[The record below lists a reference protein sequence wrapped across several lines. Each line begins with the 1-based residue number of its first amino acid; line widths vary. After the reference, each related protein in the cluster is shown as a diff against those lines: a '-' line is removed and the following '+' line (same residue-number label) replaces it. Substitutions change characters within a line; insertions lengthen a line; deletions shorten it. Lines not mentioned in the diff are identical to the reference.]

1 MSNLSAFLAKAR
13 GPAPGSTGIVPPHMQ
28 QRPAPFQMPGQPMP
42 TRPVPPP
49 QMSGPGAVTPVP
61 TTPVP
66 PPQMPQMPQMPQT
79 PQMPQMPQMRQPGN
93 TGIVPPHMRQRP
105 NLAMIEPIR
114 RARGMG
120 GARNKF
126 RMGFV

>member
-13 GPAPGSTGIVPPHMQ
+13 GPAPGNTGIIPPHMQ

-42 TRPVPPP
+42 TTPVQPP

-66 PPQMPQMPQMPQT
+66 P
-79 PQMPQMPQMRQPGN
+79 PQMPQMRQPGN

-105 NLAMIEPIR
+105 NLAMIEPLR
-114 RARGMG
+114 GARGMG

-126 RMGFV
+126 RIGFV